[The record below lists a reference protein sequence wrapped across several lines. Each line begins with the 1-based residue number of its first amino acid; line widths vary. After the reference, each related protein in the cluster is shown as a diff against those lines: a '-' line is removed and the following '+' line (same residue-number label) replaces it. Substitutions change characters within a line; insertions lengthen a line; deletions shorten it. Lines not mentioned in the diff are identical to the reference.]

1 MVIPKIRIMIFAGR
15 SILCVIKLS
24 SINGDAALLSKMMN
38 KAKDP
43 IDKKAKDTTIVGIEF
58 VLTLLLLLFPMY
70 VRVSRK
76 EAITTAKVMAPFTS
90 RLRGILPLV
99 PTPSWSR
106 EGDILELAL

>member
-24 SINGDAALLSKMMN
+24 SINGDAALLSKVMN

-43 IDKKAKDTTIVGIEF
+43 IDKKAKDTTKVGIES
-58 VLTLLLLLFPMY
+58 VLTLLPLLFPIY

-90 RLRGILPLV
+90 RLRVTLPTL
-99 PTPSWSR
+99 SCFG
-106 EGDILELAL
+106 EGVILELAL